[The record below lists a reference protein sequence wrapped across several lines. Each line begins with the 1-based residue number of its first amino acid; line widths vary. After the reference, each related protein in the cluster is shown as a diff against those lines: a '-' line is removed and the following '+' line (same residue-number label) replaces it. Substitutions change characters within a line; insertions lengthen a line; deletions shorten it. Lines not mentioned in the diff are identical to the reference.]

1 MKTTIDVD
9 RLVAQEAADVLGTA
23 TLKETVNAAL
33 REVVRA
39 HHRRWLAAQIR
50 SGELPV
56 PTPEE
61 VERLRTPQL
70 PVGALDWPLET

>member
-9 RLVAQEAADVLGTA
+9 RSVAQEAADILGTA

-33 REVVRA
+33 EEVVQA

-50 SGELPV
+50 SGKLPV

-61 VERLRTPQL
+61 VERLRAPQL

>member
-9 RLVAQEAADVLGTA
+9 RSVAQEAAQVLGTA

-61 VERLRTPQL
+61 VERLRAPQL
-70 PVGALDWPLET
+70 PAGALDWPLET